1 MMLYTHYFGRVSTKF
16 CTAFSSA
23 PRTAIVIIT
32 IVVSAHWNNY
42 TTTANRLTHSPALPL
57 FQSTTIGLST
67 LSLIPG
73 PAISSA
79 FIASLVPVA
88 PFNTRPTLFSP
99 TNSRIER
106 NWSGVGNSGAST
118 TSSSKRGFFSS
129 ARAAASSSERT
140 RSEAAHVGV
149 WKSVRTSSAL
159 CWLGG

>member
-1 MMLYTHYFGRVSTKF
+1 MYTHTI
-16 CTAFSSA
+16 AFILEGFPPNSALPFRPLQELPSSSS
-23 PRTAIVIIT
+23 ISILEQL
-32 IVVSAHWNNY
+32 HNY
-42 TTTANRLTHSPALPL
+42 NRLTHSPALPL

-79 FIASLVPVA
+79 FIASLIPVA
-88 PFNTRPTLFSP
+88 PFNITPTLFSP

-106 NWSGVGNSGAST
+106 NWSGVGSSGAST

-140 RSEAAHVGV
+140 RREAAHVGV
-149 WKSVRTSSAL
+149 WKSVRTSSVL
-159 CWLGG
+159 C

>member
-1 MMLYTHYFGRVSTKF
+1 MMMLYTHTISLISEGFPPNSALPSRPLQEL
-16 CTAFSSA
+16 SSSSS
-23 PRTAIVIIT
+23 PSP
-32 IVVSAHWNNY
+32 SAHIG
-42 TTTANRLTHSPALPL
+42 TTANRLTHSPALPL

-79 FIASLVPVA
+79 FIASLIPVA
-88 PFNTRPTLFSP
+88 PFNTTPTLFSP

-106 NWSGVGNSGAST
+106 NWSGVGSNGAST

-140 RSEAAHVGV
+140 RSEAAHAGV
-149 WKSVRTSSAL
+149 WKSVRTSSVL
-159 CWLGG
+159 C